1 MFVVCPSSKT
11 LLRVGSCYSTHFPDW
26 ETEGQRCK
34 ELVLRPKPSTSL
46 ISDSSSNRCVLNLP
60 SVYDGDVSFFLPVPA
75 PSENTG
81 ARQSLS
87 STWMEV
93 STSCLLLRAGGF
105 FPRGSWL
112 LPNSLS
118 PRSLV
123 LRFRQEIWA
132 SLGAESRAQG
142 KRSLADRAGFVETL
156 PFLPSELTSVP
167 RVSAHIPLASLH
179 LTSHS
184 REPWAQRVSG
194 VFLSFSSV
202 SSASWGRTRP

>member
-34 ELVLRPKPSTSL
+34 ELVLRPKPSTSP

-81 ARQSLS
+81 ARQSLP

-132 SLGAESRAQG
+132 SLGAESRARG
-142 KRSLADRAGFVETL
+142 NAVLPAGLAL
-156 PFLPSELTSVP
+156 LKPFPFFP
-167 RVSAHIPLASLH
+167 PN
-179 LTSHS
+179 
-184 REPWAQRVSG
+184 
-194 VFLSFSSV
+194 
-202 SSASWGRTRP
+202 